1 MRKLAHR
8 RTTFLAGA
16 VIAAVLP
23 VAGAG
28 YAFAADPATD
38 AYLQAAKE
46 ACESAGFQLNTNVAA
61 AGFRSA
67 TAPCLDSRTLAVVQ
81 VPVANGTACSILD
94 GVFTRE
100 GTAFDGV
107 CR

>member
-8 RTTFLAGA
+8 RITFLAGA
-16 VIAAVLP
+16 VIAAALP

-28 YAFAADPATD
+28 YAFADPATD
-38 AYLQAAKE
+38 AYLHAAKE

-94 GVFTRE
+94 GIVTRE